1 MGRPITLKFSL
12 RSASE
17 SEDGDSVEANNASED
32 GDTVEDKNTSEEN
45 IVEWLLLFS
54 LLSDRSMRI
63 WLEILLQFWNNYC
76 YKEHNNEDVTEIQ

>member
-45 IVEWLLLFS
+45 IVE
-54 LLSDRSMRI
+54 
-63 WLEILLQFWNNYC
+63 
-76 YKEHNNEDVTEIQ
+76 